1 MARPNSKRYISLN
14 APVILSFVFLCL
26 VALVLDK
33 LTNGTTTRN
42 WFMVYH
48 CPLNSVGA
56 YVRFFGHVLGHS
68 GWAHFFNNT
77 LYILLLGPAIEEK
90 YGSGITILTI
100 ALTALV
106 TGLIQFFLFPGTA
119 LLGASGVVFML
130 IVFSSFTSFRKN
142 EIPVT
147 AILVFLLYVGQEVY
161 NAVAVTDGISQM
173 AHIAGGV
180 LGVIFGLTF
189 RSENRVRG

>member
-1 MARPNSKRYISLN
+1 MARNSSKRYISLN
-14 APVILSFVFLCL
+14 APVILTFVFLCL
-26 VALVLDK
+26 VALILDK
-33 LTNGTTTRN
+33 VTAGVTTRN
-42 WFMVYH
+42 WFMVYR
-48 CPLNSVGA
+48 CPLNSFGA

-68 GWAHFFNNT
+68 GWSHFFNNT

-90 YGSGITILTI
+90 YGSAITALTI
-100 ALTALV
+100 ALTALA
-106 TGLIQFFLFPGTA
+106 TGLIQFFFFPGTA

-161 NAVAVTDGISQM
+161 NAVALTDSVSQM

-180 LGVIFGLTF
+180 LGVVFGLTF
-189 RSENRVRG
+189 RSENRVR

>member
-1 MARPNSKRYISLN
+1 M
-14 APVILSFVFLCL
+14 
-26 VALVLDK
+26 
-33 LTNGTTTRN
+33 
-42 WFMVYH
+42 
-48 CPLNSVGA
+48 
-56 YVRFFGHVLGHS
+56 
-68 GWAHFFNNT
+68 
-77 LYILLLGPAIEEK
+77 
-90 YGSGITILTI
+90 
-100 ALTALV
+100 